1 MSNSVFVDKENILL
15 VQDEVYDD
23 YYRKLD
29 IIKLDETSFTI
40 PDTTEVASAL
50 RLRQKLKQDKIVS
63 LYWWVFSTN
72 DIKRKIWEI
81 KHNEKCFKPRWN
93 TICIR
98 KID

>member
-23 YYRKLD
+23 YYRTLD

-63 LYWWVFSTN
+63 LYW
-72 DIKRKIWEI
+72 
-81 KHNEKCFKPRWN
+81 
-93 TICIR
+93 
-98 KID
+98 

>member
-63 LYWWVFSTN
+63 LYW
-72 DIKRKIWEI
+72 
-81 KHNEKCFKPRWN
+81 
-93 TICIR
+93 
-98 KID
+98 